1 LWPGVGMMVTSSLTS
16 FAFSWR
22 SVVAAIRGTG
32 RKRQQNIADA
42 TEVDDGGLSRAW
54 YLRALAVALVIAT
67 VAQVLIFGISLWLAV
82 FAVFFTFL
90 LAIVAGR
97 VSGETA
103 ITPVGPM
110 GKVTQLVVGVMSP
123 GDPVGNLMAANVT
136 GGAASQTGDML
147 HDLKAGHLIGAKARL
162 QGLSQTLGILGGAL
176 VGSAAYLVLIP
187 DPSRQLLTAEW
198 PAPAAAAWKAVAEV
212 FSEGLHAMPP
222 GTQMALLVAG
232 VLGVVL
238 ALLEKLLPE
247 RARRFVPSP
256 ASIGLAFIVPAW
268 NSISMFLGAVLAV
281 VARKVAPKWSAAFL
295 IVVAAGVIAG
305 ESLTGVLIAVQKI
318 FAAG

>member
-1 LWPGVGMMVTSSLTS
+1 IALRAGLPLVLGRIIGWGVVGPELLARGGVRPGPSDADRLGPLNTWLLWPGVGMMVTASLTS

-22 SVVAAIRGTG
+22 SIVATLAGV
-32 RKRQQNIADA
+32 RKKKQDA
-42 TEVDDGGLSRAW
+42 EVEVADDGGLSRTW
-54 YLRALAVALVIAT
+54 YIRALAAALVIAT

-176 VGSAAYLVLIP
+176 VGSAAYLVL
-187 DPSRQLLTAEW
+187 
-198 PAPAAAAWKAVAEV
+198 
-212 FSEGLHAMPP
+212 
-222 GTQMALLVAG
+222 
-232 VLGVVL
+232 
-238 ALLEKLLPE
+238 
-247 RARRFVPSP
+247 
-256 ASIGLAFIVPAW
+256 
-268 NSISMFLGAVLAV
+268 
-281 VARKVAPKWSAAFL
+281 
-295 IVVAAGVIAG
+295 
-305 ESLTGVLIAVQKI
+305 
-318 FAAG
+318 